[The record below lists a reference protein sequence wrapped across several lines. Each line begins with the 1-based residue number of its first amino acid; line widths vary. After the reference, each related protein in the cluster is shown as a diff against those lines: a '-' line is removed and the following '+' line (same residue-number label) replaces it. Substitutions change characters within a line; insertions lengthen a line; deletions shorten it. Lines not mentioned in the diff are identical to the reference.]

1 MSVTETYEPV
11 LLETDG
17 DETDFDFDFS
27 VFDDTDL
34 VVALVD
40 PDTLEVLDEPELG
53 VDYTVT
59 LNTSTVGGT
68 VVFGTAP
75 ADGQLVS
82 IRRNI
87 PTTQGTDIPS
97 GGLFRESQIEN
108 ALDKMVLLIQQLEE
122 QISRALLQSPYGE
135 ALDLQFPGPEAGK
148 VLGWNAEEDGLEN
161 ITPNTEAYITKASQ
175 AEAEAGTDN
184 TKYATPLRVKQAID
198 AQVPAIVKANKVI
211 VGTVAIATGAV
222 AIDASLYDVV
232 NVAASAD
239 FTLNMPTNG
248 VAGDRV
254 TVRITQDGTGS
265 RILTLGAG
273 INISSE
279 LAEDGIVLSTA
290 AAAVDKIGLYCV
302 SGSLWEIDAFTTDY
316 AEPA

>member
-1 MSVTETYEPV
+1 MYEPV

-17 DETDFDFDFS
+17 AETDFDFDFS

-34 VVALVD
+34 VVALID

-53 VDYTVT
+53 VDYTVM

-82 IRRNI
+82 IRRDI

-122 QISRALLQSPYGE
+122 RVDRTLLQNPYQTTTELALPVAE
-135 ALDLQFPGPEAGK
+135 ADT
-148 VLGWNAEEDGLEN
+148 VLGWNTAGDALEN
-161 ITPNTEAYITKASQ
+161 KAPNTEAYLTKASQ
-175 AEAEAGTDN
+175 ALAEAGTDDAN
-184 TKYATPLRVKQAID
+184 YMTPLKTKQAID
-198 AQVPAIVKANKVI
+198 AQVPDLIAAYKVR
-211 VGTVAIATGAV
+211 VGTGTIVTGELD
-222 AIDASLYDVV
+222 IDASLYDVV
-232 NVAASAD
+232 NVTVDDD
-239 FTLNMPTNG
+239 FELQLPTNG
-248 VAGDRV
+248 DDGDRIEI
-254 TVRITQDGTGS
+254 RLTQDDSGNHV
-265 RILTLGAG
+265 ITLASGFQLA
-273 INISSE
+273 SE

-290 AAAVDKIGLYCV
+290 ASALDKLGLSRV
-302 SGSLWEIDAFTTDY
+302 GSVWMIDAFTTDY
-316 AEPA
+316 AEEA